1 MPGEHDYGAMLH
13 KRSVQKAG
21 QIFINKIKAMKK
33 NILLIVILA
42 AFLFPCGVN
51 AQDSPQ
57 EKGLE
62 VITLDAIKA
71 QLEFLASDWTEGREA
86 GKKGIF
92 MAGDYVASMF
102 KFSGVPGGG
111 DMGRSRF
118 RSMSGRRGAPAQAQ
132 RTYFQNFTLLE
143 TLPGASSSLSV
154 KVGEKEYPFQEN
166 IDYSLRATSTAKVS
180 GEAVFVGYGIVSDEF
195 GIDELS
201 GARLDGKVVVRLA
214 GLPGM
219 GDENSPLAQKLMED
233 RMAAYYLMRS
243 RDNMLEEM
251 GALAVIEVSPGGN
264 VNMPGV
270 YLDDMDMSPNESSRN
285 SEFTRLRL
293 DEEGL
298 SAGMVTLSAGP
309 SLTEALLKDSKVD
322 IEKYAKDAAKN
333 IGKSKPVTLSGTRV
347 ELSTEV
353 EKRRVNVRNVI
364 GMIEGKKKDEFVV
377 IGAHMDHM
385 GMSGGRIWN
394 GADDNAS
401 GTVGVMTI
409 AQAFAATGIQPERT
423 VIFCAWTGEEKGLL
437 GSEYFTRNP
446 TYSSM
451 DMCKFYINF
460 DMIARNSGREGE
472 EMNVGLTYNSNYPEI
487 EEMCRKNVEEYGLEM
502 DYQYRGQEAPRGG
515 SDYTA
520 FTANGVPIIAFMAAM
535 HPDYHTPNDHVE
547 YVNWDKMLDIIK
559 LGFLN
564 LWEVAN
570 Q

>member
-1 MPGEHDYGAMLH
+1 
-13 KRSVQKAG
+13 
-21 QIFINKIKAMKK
+21 MKK
-33 NILLIVILA
+33 NILLILILEG
-42 AFLFPCGVN
+42 FLFPCGIS

-62 VITLDAIKA
+62 AITIDAIKA
-71 QLEFLASDWTEGREA
+71 QLEFLASDWTEGRET
-86 GKKGIF
+86 GKKGIYL
-92 MAGDYVASMF
+92 AGDYVASMF

-111 DMGRSRF
+111 DMGRS
-118 RSMSGRRGAPAQAQ
+118 MGRRMTVRGAAPAEPE

-154 KVGEKEYPFQEN
+154 TAGGKDYPFQEN
-166 IDYSLRATSTAKVS
+166 IDYTLRASSTARIS

-201 GARLDGKVVVRLA
+201 GARLEGKVVIRLA

-219 GDENSPLAQKLMED
+219 GDENSPLAKKLMED
-233 RMAAYYLMRS
+233 RMAAYSLMRS
-243 RDNMLEEM
+243 RDTKLEEM
-251 GALAVIEVSPGGN
+251 GVLAVIEVDPGGN
-264 VNMPGV
+264 MNMPGV
-270 YLDDMDMSPNESSRN
+270 YLDDMDMAPNESNRN
-285 SEFTRLRL
+285 SEFKRLRL

-298 SAGMVTLSAGP
+298 SAAMITINAGAG
-309 SLTEALLKDSKVD
+309 LTEALLKDSNLD
-322 IEKYAKDAAKN
+322 IEKYARDAAKG

-347 ELSTEV
+347 EISTEV

-364 GMIEGKKKDEFVV
+364 GMIEGRKKDEFVV

-409 AQAFAATGIQPERT
+409 AQAFAATGVQPERT

-437 GSEYFTRNP
+437 GSEYFTRSP
-446 TYSSM
+446 TYGSM

-487 EEMCRKNVEEYGLEM
+487 EEMCRRNVEEYGLEM

-547 YVNWDKMLDIIK
+547 YVNWEKMLDIIK